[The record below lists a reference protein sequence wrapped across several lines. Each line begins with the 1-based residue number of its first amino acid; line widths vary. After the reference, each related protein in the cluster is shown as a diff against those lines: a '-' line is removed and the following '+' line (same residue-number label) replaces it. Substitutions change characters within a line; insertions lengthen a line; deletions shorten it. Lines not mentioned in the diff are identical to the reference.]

1 MWTSFVGFM
10 GSGKSTLTRLLQDS
24 TRRPV
29 VSLDDEV
36 ERRVGLSIP
45 EIFQTR
51 GEPRFREHELEALT
65 GLDPERSLVVDTGG
79 GIVHTPAACALLR
92 QRGVVLW
99 LDVSWDV
106 LRRRLKAGDSGQRPL
121 VERLGWSGLEALFR
135 QRRPLYAAVA
145 DFRLRG
151 DDGAPRDLAR
161 TAMLRS
167 LLWERRNE
175 SRGPARNDSPDTE
188 QNNEGR
194 R

>member
-29 VSLDDEV
+29 VSLDAEV
-36 ERRVGLSIP
+36 ERREGLSIP
-45 EIFQTR
+45 EIFQNR
-51 GEPRFREHELEALT
+51 GEPRFREHEYEALE
-65 GLDPERSLVVDTGG
+65 GLDPERNLVVDTGG
-79 GIVHTPAACALLR
+79 GIVETPAACVLLR

-99 LDVSWDV
+99 LDVSWDL
-106 LRRRLKAGDSGQRPL
+106 LRRRLKDEDPGQRPL
-121 VERLGWSGLEALFR
+121 VERLGWSGLEELFR
-135 QRRPLYAAVA
+135 QRRRLYAAVA

-151 DDGAPRDLAR
+151 DDGDPRDLAR

-175 SRGPARNDSPDTE
+175 SRGTGR
-188 QNNEGR
+188 NEGGR